1 MADLNFE
8 DMLKKGQKLGEDI
21 KGYGD
26 KALKTAA
33 KVSDSSSNGSIIAR
47 ARNSVLQFPVYITNS
62 GIRVNEAHLI
72 SKFLERVYASY
83 VQQTLA
89 QNPIRSEEDL
99 QNMNFLKDIHVNF
112 KESGYVPNKYYTP
125 IDDIDKMIT
134 ESKYNKIYGD
144 GFVVEFTNVEI
155 TDPYY
160 LAEFRRLSHEPLEGF
175 KFEDKR
181 LGIGGGTYNSADD
194 KDQEEPKKA
203 ETPKKTETT
212 KKKDDPDRNKTSSTI
227 EKTKYPDKEYS
238 DNQLIEIATG
248 REVSDDE
255 FRTDPKTMTP
265 KEIREIEKARD
276 ERIKENNAAL
286 IDLQNKIKR
295 ANGYDVTIDGKKV
308 KIYHRKDRN
317 GDDIFFTPG
326 KEKTGT
332 VSITNFNN
340 RDKAVALPEILKDVE
355 IKKINGMLPYAI
367 KCSFRVAG
375 TNHIAD
381 IDYLIGVKT
390 VLHLVDMKELA
401 KDLPSIIEGS
411 MKGLRKIKYKMG
423 ELSWLDY
430 MFDLKGVKKNAAK
443 KLNSNS
449 RWLSTLKALSDAKN
463 TDAGLTRDLAQL
475 IGKEN
480 GIPLPNASLVIS
492 KNEVEDMREK
502 TGIDINDTKVANRL
516 MNKLFLICLIII
528 DGSASSMKVLMEGQ
542 TSWDVQAL
550 AQLDAEKSKMDN
562 SAIMQELGKMI
573 YNGRR

>member
-1 MADLNFE
+1 MADLNFG
-8 DMLKKGQKLGEDI
+8 DMLKKGQELGEDI
-21 KGYGD
+21 KGYDD

-33 KVSDSSSNGSIIAR
+33 KVSDNSGRGSIIAR

-112 KESGYVPNKYYTP
+112 KESSYVPNKYYTP
-125 IDDIDKMIT
+125 IDDIDKIIT
-134 ESKYNKIYGD
+134 ESKYNKIHGD

-175 KFEDKR
+175 KFEDRR

-194 KDQEEPKKA
+194 KDEEEPKKA
-203 ETPKKTETT
+203 ETPKKIETP

-238 DNQLIEIATG
+238 DEDLLNIANDNNID
-248 REVSDDE
+248 SDEPLD
-255 FRTDPKTMTP
+255 D
-265 KEIREIEKARD
+265 
-276 ERIKENNAAL
+276 IK
-286 IDLQNKIKR
+286 NKVKK

-308 KIYHRKDRN
+308 KIFHRKDRN
-317 GDDIFFTPG
+317 GDDIFFTQG

-340 RDKAVALPEILKDVE
+340 RDKAVTLPEILKDVE

-367 KCSFRVAG
+367 KCSFRVSG

-390 VLHLVDMKELA
+390 VLHLVDMKELT

-443 KLNSNS
+443 RLNSNS

-550 AQLDAEKSKMDN
+550 AQPH
-562 SAIMQELGKMI
+562 
-573 YNGRR
+573 